1 MYMCRLFF
9 FWNESQPVLSK
20 HIIRFLE
27 QSVHD
32 SRNTPGI
39 EGDDYHTHLDGY
51 GIAGFR
57 PETGRWSIYKSPD
70 VYHIDSKYSRVLDHF
85 STFPFVVG
93 HIRNATE
100 QSTIHPI
107 NTYENTHPFYYKNQV
122 FMHNG
127 KIQDFQAKRHIII
140 GAIDTDLQKQI
151 RGNTDTE
158 LLFYLFLSNIREY
171 SNHSTYSETGILQHA
186 LLMTLEFLQKHFH
199 LVLCNIIY
207 ANKTHAL
214 CTRYI
219 YEKNARR
226 RREPPSLYWNMT
238 TNSDELRSLEFP
250 RIPSTPK
257 GTCVTSSP
265 KYFAHSNINKHT
277 NHQKKW
283 VITSEPIVHTQ
294 TLVPQ
299 NTLGIL
305 EIKSGVM
312 SISSL

>member
-20 HIIRFLE
+20 HITRFLE

-39 EGDDYHTHLDGY
+39 NGEDYHTHLDGY

-100 QSTIHPI
+100 QNTIHPK

-127 KIQDFQAKRHIII
+127 KIQDFQSKRHVLI
-140 GAIDTDLQKQI
+140 GAIDIDLQKQI

-158 LLFYLFLSNIREY
+158 LLFYLFLSNIRE
-171 SNHSTYSETGILQHA
+171 STIQNPSYSEIGILRHA

-214 CTRYI
+214 CTRYL
-219 YEKNARR
+219 YDKNSRR

-238 TNSDELRSLEFP
+238 T
-250 RIPSTPK
+250 
-257 GTCVTSSP
+257 
-265 KYFAHSNINKHT
+265 HSNINKQT
-277 NHQKKW
+277 KTQKKW

-312 SISSL
+312 SISSLC